1 MSCFFKKCRLLPAS
15 RGARIRIILSFTAAF
30 RGLTTSHRSSALRAY
45 TASYDASTC
54 DCSQGSC
61 FAVTAKILI
70 PPPSCKQGSQN
81 KDFSYAA
88 NSNLFG
94 QVV

>member
-1 MSCFFKKCRLLPAS
+1 MLLQKMPAPSCK
-15 RGARIRIILSFTAAF
+15 
-30 RGLTTSHRSSALRAY
+30 
-45 TASYDASTC
+45 
-54 DCSQGSC
+54 QGSQNKDNSFLHCC
-61 FAVTAKILI
+61 FSR
-70 PPPSCKQGSQN
+70 PDYKQGSQN